1 MYIFS
6 RSTWL
11 RRFTQ
16 TTSNGWRCRPD
27 SSCRGVLKIRRSTTE
42 STTPR
47 SSFVPSSST
56 RSSGPSREPS
66 RTNISKSRIL
76 RGRQSLTTPKIGNLK
91 SATTSTSTLIN
102 VAHLLLFMHFDQNVI
117 DQSINQISKKDL
129 ETESLSPITCLNCV
143 LFCQKKNF
151 YNPVAFLHRRSSLD
165 SQKRSQNR
173 VFESHYMFEL
183 FSVTVTVP
191 LVLPWQED
199 VLIFNLKYFILF
211 NIFNGPFLTSLHWVI
226 HSGLEKNRV
235 LSHLSEPLL

>member
-102 VAHLLLFMHFDQNVI
+102 VAHLLLFMHFDQNVL
-117 DQSINQISKKDL
+117 DQSINQISW
-129 ETESLSPITCLNCV
+129 S
-143 LFCQKKNF
+143 
-151 YNPVAFLHRRSSLD
+151 
-165 SQKRSQNR
+165 
-173 VFESHYMFEL
+173 
-183 FSVTVTVP
+183 
-191 LVLPWQED
+191 ED
-199 VLIFNLKYFILF
+199 VLIFNLKYFIPF

-226 HSGLEKNRV
+226 HSGLEKK
-235 LSHLSEPLL
+235 

>member
-16 TTSNGWRCRPD
+16 TTSNGWRCRLD
-27 SSCRGVLKIRRSTTE
+27 SSCRGVLKIRRNTTE

-91 SATTSTSTLIN
+91 SATTTTSTLIN
-102 VAHLLLFMHFDQNVI
+102 VATCFCSCILTKTWSTN
-117 DQSINQISKKDL
+117 QSIRFPKKISKQ
-129 ETESLSPITCLNCV
+129 SLW
-143 LFCQKKNF
+143 
-151 YNPVAFLHRRSSLD
+151 
-165 SQKRSQNR
+165 
-173 VFESHYMFEL
+173 
-183 FSVTVTVP
+183 VP
-191 LVLPWQED
+191 LHVWIVCSFVRKRTSIIQSHFCTD
-199 VLIFNLKYFILF
+199 
-211 NIFNGPFLTSLHWVI
+211 GPV
-226 HSGLEKNRV
+226 
-235 LSHLSEPLL
+235 